1 MGGTFKGFKRWI
13 FAGAALVVAVILAAA
28 FIWRYDILSNALDPK
43 VPFLT
48 YHPPPAPDYGKQA
61 SWALLPKDPEAVA
74 PTVVDVFFVHPTTFD
89 GGRDWNGGIDQ
100 PKAQRF
106 LSRVVI
112 PNYAGPFDRIG
123 RVFAPRYRQAS
134 LYTYLTL
141 RDDAREARRFA
152 YGDVRQAFSTFLVRY
167 NHDRPFIIVGVEQG
181 GSLAARLLREEIA
194 TKPDL
199 KRRLVAAYLIE
210 TPVPADEYAPD
221 APIPA
226 CERKGEAAC
235 VAAWISVQEGDF
247 QGVQTVM
254 GRSLVWDGADQ
265 LVNLERRTPLCF
277 NPLLGGVS
285 PEKAPARLNLGAAN
299 ATGLEW
305 GARPAFLQRQ
315 VAARCEDGVLRTSK
329 PKSSSLR
336 DSGSWA
342 DRRKVDAYNLFYADL
357 EADAQARA
365 ATVTGRPLAIQQGDQ
380 AAVGRLV
387 DPNLADRHRAQVGQ

>member
-1 MGGTFKGFKRWI
+1 MGGQFKGFKRWI
-13 FAGAALVVAVILAAA
+13 FAGAVLLLALILAPA
-28 FIWRYDILSNALDPK
+28 FVWRYDILSNALDPK

-48 YHPPPAPDYGKQA
+48 YHPPPAPDYGQAA
-61 SWALLPKDPEAVA
+61 SWALLPRNAERTA
-74 PTVVDVFFVHPTTFD
+74 PADRPVDVFFVHPTTFD

-112 PNYAGPFDRIG
+112 PNYAGPFDRVG

-152 YGDVRQAFSTFLVRY
+152 YGDVLQAFRAYLVRY
-167 NHDRPFIIVGVEQG
+167 GQDRPFVIVGVEQG

-194 TKPDL
+194 TKPEL

-210 TPVPADEYAPD
+210 TAAPADEYAPD
-221 APIPA
+221 APLPA
-226 CERKGEAAC
+226 CERKAETGC
-235 VAAWISVQEGDF
+235 VAAWISAPEGDF
-247 QGVQTVM
+247 QRVQELI
-254 GRSLVWDGADQ
+254 GRSLVWDRSDQ
-265 LVNLERRTPLCF
+265 LVNLEGRTPLCF
-277 NPLLGGVS
+277 NPLLGAVS
-285 PEKAPARLNLGAAN
+285 PERAPARLNLGATN
-299 ATGLEW
+299 ATGLDW

-315 VAARCEDGVLRTSK
+315 VAARCENGVLRTSK
-329 PKSSSLR
+329 PKSSALR

-357 EADAQARA
+357 EADALARVA
-365 ATVTGRPLAIQQGDQ
+365 AMTRRPLAAAPPAIQ
-380 AAVGRLV
+380 
-387 DPNLADRHRAQVGQ
+387 

>member
-1 MGGTFKGFKRWI
+1 MGHFKGFKRWI
-13 FAGAALVVAVILAAA
+13 FTGVVLFLALLLSAA

-48 YHPPPAPDYGKQA
+48 YRPPPAPDYGKRE
-61 SWALLPKDPEAVA
+61 SWALLPRDPEGETPVDK
-74 PTVVDVFFVHPTTFD
+74 TVDVFFVHPTTFD

-100 PKAQRF
+100 PKAMRF

-112 PNYAGPFDRIG
+112 PNYAGPFDRVG

-152 YGDVRQAFSTFLVRY
+152 YGDVRQAFSAFLIRY
-167 NHDRPFIIVGVEQG
+167 NHDRPFVVVGVEQG

-210 TPVPADEYAPD
+210 TAAPADEYGPEASL
-221 APIPA
+221 PA
-226 CERKGEAAC
+226 CERKGQIGC
-235 VAAWISVQEGDF
+235 VAAWVSVQEGDF

-265 LVNLERRTPLCF
+265 LVNLERRAPLCF

-299 ATGLEW
+299 ATGLDW

-315 VAARCEDGVLRTSK
+315 VAARCEEGILRISK
-329 PKSSSLR
+329 AKSASLR

-342 DRRKVDAYNLFYADL
+342 DRRKVDSYNLFYADL

-365 ATVTGRPLAIQQGDQ
+365 ATLTGKPLAAAPVIQQS
-380 AAVGRLV
+380 R
-387 DPNLADRHRAQVGQ
+387 

>member
-1 MGGTFKGFKRWI
+1 MGGQFKGFKRWI
-13 FAGAALVVAVILAAA
+13 FAGGALFLALILGAA

-48 YHPPPAPDYGKQA
+48 YHPPPAPDYGKRT
-61 SWALLPKDPEAVA
+61 SWALLPRDAAGAA
-74 PTVVDVFFVHPTTFD
+74 PADRPVDVFFVHPTTFD

-112 PNYAGPFDRIG
+112 PNYAGPFDRVG

-152 YGDVRQAFSTFLVRY
+152 YGDVLQAFRAYLVRY
-167 NHDRPFIIVGVEQG
+167 GHDRPFVIVGVEQG

-194 TKPDL
+194 ARPAL
-199 KRRLVAAYLIE
+199 KTRLVAAYLIE
-210 TPVPADEYAPD
+210 TAVPADEYAPD
-221 APIPA
+221 ALLPA
-226 CERKGEAAC
+226 CERKAETGC
-235 VAAWISVQEGDF
+235 VAAWISAPEGDF
-247 QGVQTVM
+247 QRVQELI
-254 GRSLVWDGADQ
+254 GRSLVWDSSDQ
-265 LVNLERRTPLCF
+265 LVNLEGRTPLCF
-277 NPLLGGVS
+277 NPLLGAVS
-285 PEKAPARLNLGAAN
+285 PERAPARLNLGATN

-315 VAARCEDGVLRTSK
+315 VSARCENGVLRTSR

-357 EADAQARA
+357 ETDALARA
-365 ATVTGRPLAIQQGDQ
+365 ATATGRAL
-380 AAVGRLV
+380 AAVPAEQGR
-387 DPNLADRHRAQVGQ
+387 

>member
-13 FAGAALVVAVILAAA
+13 FGGLALFVALFVAAA
-28 FIWRYDILSNALDPK
+28 FIFRYDILSNALDPK

-48 YHPPPAPDYGKQA
+48 YHPPPAPDYGKRE
-61 SWALLPKDPEAVA
+61 SWALLPRDVA
-74 PTVVDVFFVHPTTFD
+74 APADRPVDVFFVHPTTFD

-112 PNYAGPFDRIG
+112 PNYAGPFDRVG

-152 YGDVRQAFSTFLVRY
+152 YGDVLQAFRAFRVRY
-167 NHDRPFIIVGVEQG
+167 GQDRPFVLVGVEQG

-194 TKPDL
+194 GKPEL
-199 KRRLVAAYLIE
+199 KNRLVAAYLIE
-210 TPVPADEYAPD
+210 TAVPADEYAPD
-221 APIPA
+221 AALPA
-226 CERKGEAAC
+226 CERKGETEC
-235 VAAWISVQEGDF
+235 VAAWVSAPEGDF
-247 QGVQTVM
+247 QRVQELI
-254 GRSLVWDGADQ
+254 GRSLVWDRSDQ
-265 LVNLERRTPLCF
+265 LVNLEGRTPLCF

-285 PEKAPARLNLGAAN
+285 LERAPARMNLGATN
-299 ATGLEW
+299 ATGLDW

-315 VAARCEDGVLRTSK
+315 VSARCENGVLRTSK

-357 EADAQARA
+357 EADALARA
-365 ATVTGRPLAIQQGDQ
+365 AAMTGRSPLALAVEQG
-380 AAVGRLV
+380 R
-387 DPNLADRHRAQVGQ
+387 